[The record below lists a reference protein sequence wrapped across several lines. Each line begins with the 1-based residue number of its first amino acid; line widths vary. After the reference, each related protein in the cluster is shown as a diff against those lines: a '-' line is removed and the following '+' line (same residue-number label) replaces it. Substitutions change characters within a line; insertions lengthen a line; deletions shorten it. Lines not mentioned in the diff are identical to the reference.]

1 VVTNEAFARRV
12 GCNYTMASKIR
23 NGTRKP
29 SGGLFT
35 RIVLAYELDA
45 QAATEAYA
53 AGPVIFGDYLTA
65 HVFNAPDEMVG
76 KAG

>member
-29 SGGLFT
+29 SGGLLPGSSSPTNWT
-35 RIVLAYELDA
+35 RKLQRKRTPLAR
-45 QAATEAYA
+45 
-53 AGPVIFGDYLTA
+53 
-65 HVFNAPDEMVG
+65 
-76 KAG
+76 